1 MAKKKAVEAAEPETS
16 DEKKLEKVVELKKP
30 KNPVLGI
37 LAGERVITES
47 SDDARDFF
55 NQSRFGTL
63 NEGGKVELSLLEAL
77 YLLERERLIIKSESG
92 KVLSFELYV
101 KKAESGNG
109 VHFVEP
115 AYQLGG
121 LK

>member
-1 MAKKKAVEAAEPETS
+1 MELGGIQQQSFLKGILFNCFMAKKKAVEAAEPETS
-16 DEKKLEKVVELKKP
+16 DETKVEKVVELKKP

-63 NEGGKVELSLLEAL
+63 NENGK
-77 YLLERERLIIKSESG
+77 I
-92 KVLSFELYV
+92 
-101 KKAESGNG
+101 
-109 VHFVEP
+109 
-115 AYQLGG
+115 
-121 LK
+121 

>member
-16 DEKKLEKVVELKKP
+16 DDVKVEQKVVELKKP

-37 LAGERVITES
+37 LTGERVITES

-63 NEGGKVELSLLEAL
+63 NESGKVELSLLEAL
-77 YLLERERLIIKSESG
+77 YLLERKRLSLKSPPNFFCAKEITAG
-92 KVLSFELYV
+92 K
-101 KKAESGNG
+101 AT
-109 VHFVEP
+109 
-115 AYQLGG
+115 
-121 LK
+121 